1 MSDIGKPCYKH
12 NDGNP
17 CYKKG
22 GTQPIYKVSVGDWTQ
37 ISFAWGSDGRDL
49 DICAYWDGAP
59 SMQMGYGYDT
69 STTEK
74 VSGAYRILYS
84 GDIRGED
91 SSEWC
96 KIKMKPWS
104 GGVRTFKIH
113 FNYYGYDSS
122 HTANTCTVIASQIGG
137 GTKVKRGQPCSTTA
151 GRAAIGGSGP
161 DADPY
166 CVVSFDETG
175 KLIGIS

>member
-12 NDGNP
+12 NDGSP
-17 CYKKG
+17 CYKKS

-59 SMQMGYGYDT
+59 SMQMGYGHDT
-69 STTEK
+69 STSEK
-74 VSGAYRILYS
+74 VSGAYHILYS
-84 GDIRGED
+84 GDIRGSD

-137 GTKVKRGQPCSTTA
+137 GTFVKRNQSCSTDS
-151 GRAAIGGSGP
+151 GRAANTN
-161 DADPY
+161 DPF
-166 CVVSFDETG
+166 CIVSFDETG
-175 KLIGIS
+175 KLIGVN